1 MKSITIH
8 TLIII
13 TCLSLIL
20 AACQPLQKLAAEPV
34 GGSISALPGSPASIC
49 NKSSGSVWVSLIDTS
64 TNVSSFNII
73 NSILLICMH
82 LIYS

>member
-20 AACQPLQKLAAEPV
+20 AACQPLQKLAA
-34 GGSISALPGSPASIC
+34 
-49 NKSSGSVWVSLIDTS
+49 
-64 TNVSSFNII
+64 
-73 NSILLICMH
+73 
-82 LIYS
+82 